1 MYVVSTFY
9 KFFPFPNY
17 FEFRREIKNTL
28 LAGGL
33 LGNVLI
39 ADEGINA
46 TVAGERAGMD
56 SLYAYFKS
64 HPDIGEVQVKES
76 LSEIQPFKRAKV
88 RLKKELI
95 SLGAPASPMQGV
107 GAYVSAKEWNALI
120 ENPETIVLD
129 TRNIYELEHG
139 TFERAIDPKI
149 QDFKQLPKFIEEQLG
164 DKKDAPIATFCT
176 GGIRCEKLT
185 AFMREQGY
193 SNVYHLQGGILQ
205 YLKDIPKSESKWQ
218 GKCFVFDGREA
229 VGHEIG
235 ESKSD
240 GSET

>member
-1 MYVVSTFY
+1 MYIVSTFY

-17 FEFRREIKNTL
+17 FEHRREIKNAM
-28 LAGGL
+28 LANEL
-33 LGNVLI
+33 WGNVLI

-46 TVAGERAGMD
+46 TVAGPRAGID
-56 SLYAYFKS
+56 ALYDFFRN
-64 HPDIGEVQVKES
+64 HPDIGAVEAKES
-76 LSEIQPFKRAKV
+76 LSETQPFKRAKV

-95 SLGAPASPMQGV
+95 SLGAPANPMSGV
-107 GAYVSAKEWNALI
+107 GTYVDSKRWNELI
-120 ENPETIVLD
+120 ANPETIVLD

-149 QDFKQLPKFIEEQLG
+149 QDFKQLPKFIEEQLA

-185 AFMREQGY
+185 AFMREQGFK
-193 SNVYHLQGGILQ
+193 NVYHLKGGILQ
-205 YLKDIPKSESKWQ
+205 YLMDTPEAESKWQ
-218 GKCFVFDGREA
+218 GKCFVFDSREA

-235 ESKSD
+235 EQNA
-240 GSET
+240 